1 MSALPRAA
9 LVALAGALLA
19 SAGAAHAGEDAM
31 DRVLGK
37 ALFERLWVSAPSS
50 TKAADGL
57 GPLFNARACSSCH
70 QGGGRAAV
78 SLQVGD
84 LPASAGLTLRVGQI
98 EGGRI
103 VPHPKLGL
111 QVQTMAVP
119 ALAPEGKLTLS
130 FETHAERLADGTT
143 IELRRPRFA
152 IESRESASDLAW
164 MSPRLAPDLH
174 GSGLLERIPLSR
186 LAALADPDDL
196 DGGGISGSI
205 VTGQYGEQDIEPG
218 RFGWKGDEPDLTH
231 QIAAAFHLDLGLA
244 TSLRPELWGDCT
256 AAEAACRTAPHG
268 AAPGAVEVEDTIVA
282 LIATYLRALPAP
294 AGHRSSIDTSD
305 GQTIFAAV
313 GCGACHAPEQPAQLA
328 SGETVWFQPYSDLL
342 VHDMG
347 DGLADRAAD
356 DSVSA
361 APGARDWRTAPLWGL
376 GARVAQQDG
385 ANLLHDGRARSILE
399 AILWHGGEAAPTKQR
414 AAALSPEDRAA
425 LMAFLESL

>member
-1 MSALPRAA
+1 M
-9 LVALAGALLA
+9 GALLV

-31 DRVLGK
+31 DRVLGR

-70 QGGGRAAV
+70 QGGGRAGA
-78 SLQVGD
+78 SLQERD
-84 LPASAGLTLRVGQI
+84 LPASAGLTLRVGAI
-98 EGGRI
+98 EDGKI

-111 QVQTMAVP
+111 QVQTMAVTG
-119 ALAPEGKLTLS
+119 LAPEGKLTLS
-130 FETHAERLADGTT
+130 FETHTEQLADGTT

-152 IESRESASDLAW
+152 IESQENVGDLAW
-164 MSPRLAPDLH
+164 ISPRLAPDLH

-196 DGGGISGSI
+196 DGDGISGSI

-218 RFGWKGDEPDLTH
+218 RFGWKGDEPDLVH
-231 QIAAAFHLDLGLA
+231 QIAAAFHFDLGLA
-244 TSLRPELWGDCT
+244 TPLRPDLWGDCT
-256 AAEAACRTAPHG
+256 AAEAACRAAPPG
-268 AAPGAVEVEDTIVA
+268 AAPGAIEVENKVVA
-282 LIATYLRALPAP
+282 LIATHLRALPAP
-294 AGHRSSIDTSD
+294 SRH
-305 GQTIFAAV
+305 QTNADVREGEAIFAAI
-313 GCGACHAPEQPAQLA
+313 GCGGCHAPEQPAELA
-328 SGETVWFQPYSDLL
+328 SGQTVWFQPYSDLL

-347 DGLADRAAD
+347 DGLADRAGD

-376 GARVAQQDG
+376 GARVAQKNG
-385 ANLLHDGRARSILE
+385 ANLLHDGRARPILE
-399 AILWHGGEAAPTKQR
+399 AILWHGGEAAPAKQR

-425 LMAFLESL
+425 LIAFLESL